1 MASADRVGF
10 GSEWATAFGL
20 ALKMTKGQ
28 FAPRDGKPR
37 DPAVT
42 TAAPAPVAAEV
53 VDIAKAVEAG
63 SPAVRTHSAA
73 TPVKE
78 EVHA

>member
-1 MASADRVGF
+1 MDVLDRIGF

-37 DPAVT
+37 DPAT
-42 TAAPAPVAAEV
+42 RRARAVAAEV
-53 VDIAKAVEAG
+53 VDIAKAVEVGVA
-63 SPAVRTHSAA
+63 ARTRFRHRNHA
-73 TPVKE
+73 KE